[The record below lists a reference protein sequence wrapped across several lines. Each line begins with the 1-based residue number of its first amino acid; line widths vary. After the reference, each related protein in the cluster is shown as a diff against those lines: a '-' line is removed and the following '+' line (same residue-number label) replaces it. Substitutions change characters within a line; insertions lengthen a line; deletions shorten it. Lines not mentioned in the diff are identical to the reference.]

1 MKFLWRG
8 VSPIGRFLLKNGRQ
22 EFGVLKPFDV
32 VISGGGPAGAWAA
45 ARLATGGA
53 QVALID
59 GSHPREK
66 PCGGGVTGRALAL
79 LGGSVQGLADGVP
92 IESASFTYQGS
103 LLTMPLAVDGQP
115 LRLAVVSRRIF
126 DAQLLARAER
136 AGATVMRTRVTD
148 LARAADGWAV
158 STRDG
163 AVHARWIIG
172 ADGPGSLVRRRVS
185 VPFER
190 ADLSI
195 AAGFYVHGATSRQID
210 IAFEEDPAGY
220 LWSFP
225 RPDHLA
231 VGACAQADVSST
243 ADLLR
248 LSAQWI
254 DRHVRT
260 GTRERYSWPIP
271 SLRAATLERERPC
284 GDGWLLAG
292 DAAGLVD
299 PITREGIFFALM
311 SAEHAA
317 LSLLETGDASRAYST
332 RVRDTIYS
340 ELILAARLKARFFR
354 PQFMG
359 LLLSAL
365 GRSSRIRA
373 IMSDLVAGE
382 QPYHTLRR
390 RLLSTLELRL
400 MLELFGM
407 K

>member
-1 MKFLWRG
+1 M
-8 VSPIGRFLLKNGRQ
+8 KNGRK
-22 EFGVLKPFDV
+22 ELALKPFDIA
-32 VISGGGPAGAWAA
+32 ISGAGPAGAWAA

-53 QVALID
+53 KVALID

-79 LGGSVQGLADGVP
+79 LGASVQGLSDGVP
-92 IESASFTYQGS
+92 IESASFAYRRRLQ
-103 LLTMPLAVDGQP
+103 TMFLSADGQP

-126 DAQLLARAER
+126 DAQLLSRAER
-136 AGATVMRTRVTD
+136 AGATVLRTRVTD
-148 LARAADGWAV
+148 LARESNGWAIR
-158 STRDG
+158 TRNG
-163 AVHARWIIG
+163 PVQSRWIIG
-172 ADGPGSLVRRRVS
+172 ADGPGSLIRRRVS

-195 AAGFYVHGATSRQID
+195 AAGYFVHGVTSRQID
-210 IAFEEDPAGY
+210 IAFEEDPPGY

-231 VGACAQADVSST
+231 VGACAQADVST
-243 ADLLR
+243 TTDLLR
-248 LSAQWI
+248 LSERWI
-254 DRHVRT
+254 DRNVRG

-271 SLRAATLERERPC
+271 SLRAATLERERPS

-317 LSLLETGDASRAYST
+317 HSLLESRDPSRAYGE
-332 RVRDTIYS
+332 RMRDTIYL

-354 PQFMG
+354 PRFMG
-359 LLLSAL
+359 LLLTAL
-365 GRSSRIRA
+365 ERSSRIRA
-373 IMSDLVAGE
+373 VMSDLVAGE

-400 MLELFGM
+400 MFELFVM